1 MNPFRF
7 ASVALALVMWSV
19 SGQAQNGCKPTD
31 PAGSFA
37 GTAISQQAGKLDVT
51 LNLHCDN
58 GRYAGGAVSS
68 VGTYT
73 VQDGHFDANQLYLT
87 LESSGDTVTIEAA
100 FDAGILR
107 GKFTAAGDTGPI
119 ELHLPGPQAA
129 ETKPAIEHVT
139 ADTPRVTSAGAT
151 FKVPSGWSIET
162 RNDLVILTP
171 PETDTHVCIFDSQAA
186 DAKAAVAEAWAAY
199 KPESKR
205 PIKLVTPRPA
215 REGWE
220 ERQVF
225 DYETSPNERAAVQAL
240 ALRAGNRWTVV
251 ILEGTDPTVEKR
263 SAPIGLVFE
272 SLRPKD
278 YKRESFAGR
287 TPHPLDAAHIDQL
300 KSFVETSMQ
309 QLGIPGV
316 SIALIDGGKIVYE
329 GGFGVRELGKPE
341 KVDENTVFMA
351 ASNTKGM
358 TTLLLAELVDEKKL
372 KWDEPVIDV
381 YPAFKLG
388 DADTTKKVLVKN
400 LICACTGVPR
410 QDLEWLF
417 EFKNA
422 TPETELALLGT
433 MQPTSKFGEVFQYSN
448 LMAAAAG
455 YIGAHLVYPNL
466 ELGAA
471 YDKAMQQKIFDPL
484 GMRSTTFDYARALA
498 GNHASPHGDDIDGKP
513 TVASMAINY
522 SIVPAR
528 PAGAVWTSSADL
540 IRYVQD
546 ELTQGKL
553 PSGQRLVSAENLLMR
568 RAPQISLGEDAFY
581 GMGLIVDRTYGVPVV
596 SHGGS
601 MSGFKSNLYFLPDS
615 GIGAVLLTNS
625 DNGGMLL
632 GPFGRRL
639 LEVVFDGKPE
649 AVADVASRAATHKAA
664 LAKDRERLVV
674 PAAPALVSGLA
685 KHYSSKELGDL
696 AVLTDNGVTT
706 FDLGEWK
713 STVASRKN
721 DDGTTSFI
729 TVDPGT
735 DGFEFVVGDRA
746 GKRVLIIRD
755 GQHEYVFDE
764 TA

>member
-1 MNPFRF
+1 MSIHRTTVFRT
-7 ASVALALVMWSV
+7 ALVICLAFNV
-19 SGQAQNGCKPTD
+19 
-31 PAGSFA
+31 FA
-37 GTAISQQAGKLDVT
+37 GFS
-51 LNLHCDN
+51 
-58 GRYAGGAVSS
+58 R
-68 VGTYT
+68 
-73 VQDGHFDANQLYLT
+73 
-87 LESSGDTVTIEAA
+87 AA
-100 FDAGILR
+100 S
-107 GKFTAAGDTGPI
+107 
-119 ELHLPGPQAA
+119 PQAA
-129 ETKPAIEHVT
+129 ETKPAIERVT

-151 FKVPSGWSIET
+151 FKVPAGWSIET
-162 RNDLVILTP
+162 RKDFVILTP
-171 PETDTHVCIFDSQAA
+171 PETDTHIAIVDSQAA
-186 DAKAAVAEAWAAY
+186 DAKAAVAAAWAAY
-199 KPESKR
+199 EPDSKR

-215 REGWE
+215 REGWD

-240 ALRAGNRWTVV
+240 ALRAGKRWTVI
-251 ILEGTDPTVEKR
+251 ILDGTDPTVEKR

-272 SLRPKD
+272 SLRPKE
-278 YKRESFAGR
+278 YRRESFAGR
-287 TPHPLDAAHIDQL
+287 APHRLDEAHIAQL
-300 KSFVETSMQ
+300 KAFVETSMQ
-309 QLGIPGV
+309 QLGIPGASV
-316 SIALIDGGKIVYE
+316 ALIDGGKIVYQ

-372 KWDEPVIDV
+372 RWDEPVIEA

-388 DADTTKKVLVKN
+388 DAETTKKVLVKN

-448 LMAAAAG
+448 MMAAAAG

-471 YDKAMQQKIFDPL
+471 YDKAMQEKIFDPL
-484 GMRSTTFDYARALA
+484 GMKSTTFDYARALA
-498 GNHASPHGDDIDGKP
+498 GNHATPHGDDIDGKP

-546 ELTQGKL
+546 ELALGKL
-553 PSGQRLVSAENLLMR
+553 PNGKQLVSAENLLMR
-568 RAPQISLGEDAFY
+568 RAPQISLGEDASY
-581 GMGLIVDRTYGVPVV
+581 GMGLVVDHTYGVPVV

-632 GPFGRRL
+632 DPFGRRL

-649 AVADVASRAATHKAA
+649 AVAEVASRAASHKAA

-674 PAAPALVSGLA
+674 PPAPDLVSGLA
-685 KHYSSKELGDL
+685 RHYSSKELGDL
-696 AVLTDNGVTT
+696 AVLTDNAVTI
-706 FDLGEWK
+706 FDMGEWR
-713 STVASRKN
+713 STMASRKN
-721 DDGTTSFI
+721 DDGSISFI
-729 TVDPGT
+729 TIDPGT
-735 DGFEFVVGDRA
+735 DGFEFVVGNRA

-755 GQHEYVFDE
+755 GQHEYTFTE

>member
-1 MNPFRF
+1 MQATAER
-7 ASVALALVMWSV
+7 V
-19 SGQAQNGCKPTD
+19 S
-31 PAGSFA
+31 
-37 GTAISQQAGKLDVT
+37 
-51 LNLHCDN
+51 
-58 GRYAGGAVSS
+58 
-68 VGTYT
+68 
-73 VQDGHFDANQLYLT
+73 
-87 LESSGDTVTIEAA
+87 
-100 FDAGILR
+100 
-107 GKFTAAGDTGPI
+107 
-119 ELHLPGPQAA
+119 
-129 ETKPAIEHVT
+129 
-139 ADTPRVTSAGAT
+139 ADTPRVTPGGAT
-151 FKVPSGWSIET
+151 FTVPSGWAIET
-162 RNDLVILTP
+162 GHNLVILTP
-171 PETDTHVCIFDSQAA
+171 PESDTHIAIVDAAGA
-186 DAKAAVAEAWAAY
+186 DANAAVTAAWAAY
-199 KPESKR
+199 NPNFKR
-205 PIKLVTPRPA
+205 PLKLVTPRPA
-215 REGWE
+215 REGWD
-220 ERQVF
+220 ERRIF

-240 ALRAGNRWTVV
+240 ALRAGTAWTVI

-263 SAPIGLVFE
+263 SAPIGLVFQ
-272 SLRPKD
+272 SLRPKG
-278 YKRESFAGR
+278 YSRESFALR
-287 TPHPLDAAHIDQL
+287 KAHPLDAARIAEL
-300 KSFVETSMQ
+300 KEFVETSMQ

-316 SIALIDGGKIVYE
+316 GLALVDGGKVVYQ
-329 GGFGVRELGKPE
+329 GGIGVRKLGEPE

-358 TTLLLAELVDEKKL
+358 TTLLLAELVDQKKL

-388 DADTTKKVLVKN
+388 DPETTKKVLVKN
-400 LICACTGVPR
+400 LICACTGLPR

-422 TPETELALLGT
+422 TPASELALLGT

-455 YIGAHLVYPNL
+455 YIGGHIVYPDH

-471 YDKAMQQKIFDPL
+471 YDAAMQQMIFDPL
-484 GMRSTTFDYARALA
+484 GMKSTTFDYSRALA
-498 GNHASPHGDDIDGKP
+498 GNHATPHGDDIDGKP

-528 PAGAVWTSSADL
+528 PAGAVWTSAADL

-546 ELTQGKL
+546 ELALGKL
-553 PSGQRLVSAENLLMR
+553 PDGKQLVSAENLLMR
-568 RAPQISLGEDAFY
+568 RAPQVPLGENSSY

-601 MSGFKSNLYFLPDS
+601 MSGFKSNLFFLPDS

-625 DNGGMLL
+625 DNGGMLT

-649 AVADVASRAATHKAA
+649 AVADVASRAAAHKAA

-674 PAAPALVSGLA
+674 PAASDQVAGLA
-685 KHYSSKELGDL
+685 KKYSSKELGDL
-696 AVLTDNGVTT
+696 AVQTNGAVTT

-729 TVDPGT
+729 TIDPGT
-735 DGFEFVVGDRA
+735 DGFEFVVGERG

-755 GQHEYVFDE
+755 GQHEYTFTE
-764 TA
+764 IA

>member
-1 MNPFRF
+1 MSRDRTARYRTALLACF
-7 ASVALALVMWSV
+7 AVVI
-19 SGQAQNGCKPTD
+19 C
-31 PAGSFA
+31 AGS
-37 GTAISQQAGKLDVT
+37 
-51 LNLHCDN
+51 
-58 GRYAGGAVSS
+58 
-68 VGTYT
+68 
-73 VQDGHFDANQLYLT
+73 
-87 LESSGDTVTIEAA
+87 TIATFPQSAA
-100 FDAGILR
+100 
-107 GKFTAAGDTGPI
+107 
-119 ELHLPGPQAA
+119 
-129 ETKPAIEHVT
+129 TKPASERVT

-151 FKVPSGWSIET
+151 FKVPSGWSIEAGKE
-162 RNDLVILTP
+162 LVILTP
-171 PETDTHVCIFDSQAA
+171 PETDTHIVIVDSQAA
-186 DAKAAVAEAWAAY
+186 DAKAAVAAAWAAY

-205 PIKLVTPRPA
+205 PVKLVTPRPA

-225 DYETSPNERAAVQAL
+225 DYETSPNERAVVQTL
-240 ALRAGNRWTVV
+240 ALRAGKLWTVV

-278 YKRESFAGR
+278 YHRESFAGR
-287 TPHPLDAAHIDQL
+287 TPHRLDEAHIAQL
-300 KSFVETSMQ
+300 KAFVETSMQ

-316 SIALIDGGKIVYE
+316 SIAFVDGGKVVYA

-341 KVDENTVFMA
+341 RVDENTVFMA

-358 TTLLLAELVDEKKL
+358 TTLLLAELVDDKKL
-372 KWDEPVIDV
+372 RWDEPVVDV

-388 DADTTKKVLVKN
+388 DAETTKQVLVKN

-410 QDLEWLF
+410 QDMEWLF

-466 ELGAA
+466 ELGVA

-484 GMRSTTFDYARALA
+484 GMKSTTFDYARALA
-498 GNHASPHGDDIDGKP
+498 GNHATPHADDIDGKP
-513 TVASMAINY
+513 SVASMAINY

-546 ELTQGKL
+546 ELALGKL
-553 PSGQRLVSAENLLMR
+553 PDGRQLVSAQNLLMR
-568 RAPQISLGEDAFY
+568 RAPQISLGEDASY
-581 GMGLIVDRTYGVPVV
+581 GMGLIEDHTYGVPVV

-601 MSGFKSNLYFLPDS
+601 MSGFKSNFYFLPDA
-615 GIGAVLLTNS
+615 GIGAVVLTNS

-649 AVADVASRAATHKAA
+649 AVAEVASRAASHKAE
-664 LAKDRERLVV
+664 LAKNRERLVV
-674 PAAPALVSGLA
+674 PASPELVSNLG

-696 AVLTDNGVTT
+696 AVLSDNGVTT

-713 STVASRKN
+713 SAVASRKN

-729 TVDPGT
+729 TIDPGT
-735 DGFEFVVGDRA
+735 DGFEFVVAERG

-755 GQHEYVFDE
+755 GQHEYVFAE